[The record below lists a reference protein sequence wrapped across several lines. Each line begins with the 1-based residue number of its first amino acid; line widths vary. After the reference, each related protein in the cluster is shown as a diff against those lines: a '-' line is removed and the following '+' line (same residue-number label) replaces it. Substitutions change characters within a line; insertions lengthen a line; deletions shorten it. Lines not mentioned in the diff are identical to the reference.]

1 MSNENNKISK
11 IKLGNSVYD
20 IGANWENISNKPD
33 LSLYAPKV
41 SPALTGVPTAPT
53 ASAGTNTTQIATT
66 AFVNSAVDSAKSTS
80 LAGYGITDAY
90 TKTEINQLLYT
101 VTPENYGAA
110 GDGATDDTAAVQNAI
125 DYSIAHKVPFR
136 GKTGAVYLISKPIQI
151 VMSESGA
158 FYGAF
163 DFDGSTI
170 KTTDTFS
177 DNFKNIC
184 LVMNRKPNDW
194 ESAYSNYYKSENGQ
208 FVPVTLVSKVV
219 DGETTYV
226 VPGFSS
232 DTFYAKRSCAL
243 LICISARGHWQKH
256 AKTSIKN
263 LVIDGNRES
272 VHTGI
277 MVERT
282 EGFIFENINIYDT
295 RRGIYL
301 SDTCTETMIRK
312 CTARRSNYSGITY
325 DLDLYNQI
333 SNNQLNLDGAFPESD
348 RSEELLDGRINLLK
362 TQCVGFEMNTADA
375 FIQDCVA
382 IDYVIGV
389 KIMAGDNKVY
399 GCHIWNTMLNQ
410 LRSDCCFMQSSG
422 NYFVNNTCDHF
433 YIGIYTLYS
442 MPSYFV
448 NTLFTSNSLSG
459 NDFSND
465 INYCWYLGQY
475 ASRSKGCDITVIGTN
490 IHSNLKN
497 LNTSK
502 RLLAWCNVD
511 RPAFRDVGTKGYGII
526 GYQPAEDGTVN
537 YKKLEVDNNGVIPM
551 LPECAETE
559 YGTRPQDYNDETGII
574 IGEGGRLGIIRTA
587 GCRLKMKIDDN
598 GKHTFQMLPS
608 PRENP
613 PSIMSVYIGYK
624 DDMDYMEEG
633 HDYILKFR
641 YKNNNSKALLSLN
654 HTEKAVAQHG
664 DLPALIPKMS
674 NADETSLPSFRR
686 YLAYDGEEH
695 SAYCMF
701 KFRKDLT
708 ETVTENGENVT
719 YLRKVFPSIRI
730 AASDFS
736 VDSELIISDIRLF
749 DITDLPRYF
758 LETRWAYLNRISDF
772 IGSAADD
779 VDTSR
784 SSDISFVATEYPV
797 DIDYEPNNKWG
808 DYYKIRYDDVGR
820 PLVSALTAETG
831 GNEAANYALIPVN
844 SKLIF
849 DAIIYH
855 SSNESN
861 SIYLS
866 DSLSQKQKGYSITS
880 KPQPSPVAFERE
892 DSPVKL
898 LLKNSTLQNKKI
910 LSFRIGSKLECDAPV
925 TDNGGFVPT
934 FSTGKVYLVKKNSA
948 ETETL
953 PTVKIKEAYAKAGG
967 KDGKSAYEIAV
978 EHGYQG
984 TEEQWLAS
992 LKGVSVKDFGAK
1004 GDGETD
1010 DTAAIK
1016 QAIEENNF
1024 VIFPEGE
1031 YLTNGVSVANL
1042 SDRTLWARGAEVK
1055 FNGNGG
1061 SVFHFANCDNINIVG
1076 GSYKGMNKAKYG
1088 LSFVDSKN
1096 VRLDG
1101 VSVQNVGNSDTAG
1114 ASGINFVGDCSYSKL
1129 NDVYIDGVTS
1139 GQSDGSYIFA
1149 HGIGFTR
1156 SSTTGHY
1163 SKYVE
1168 INHPVIKN
1176 VGYVNGENYVN
1187 ATAEKD
1193 SDGEITGYMVG
1204 NNACKADI
1212 IEEIDGEYHARID
1225 GDGIFLVQSKWGNV
1239 HDGIESYFKINNVDI
1254 SRCSK
1259 RALKIAARCVD
1270 VDGGEIDVA
1279 TWSAAVE
1286 VQRVRNNSLR
1296 NLNITDTTYTPVT
1309 INGGDG
1315 PMAIENCR
1323 ITGGGMSSNGSGGIV
1338 LGAKST
1344 GLIEGSEIVHIKN
1357 CVFDNVRFPI
1367 YAAIDSAAAGK
1378 TDCEELVIKDCLI
1391 KHFYGDAA
1399 VKLEAGRY
1407 QRLGKLIIDNVS
1419 FAYGTST
1426 ATVFF
1431 NNNNFYERGENQS
1444 VPLNSRLFD
1453 FFSPEKTVKVM
1464 CDNLSDDFREIFESY
1479 NLTTPNQIFEM
1490 PLQPDV
1496 IFTNPDEQVKLTS
1509 GDYDSDGGSEF
1520 KASAAGNTVL
1530 LSETSGETYAK
1541 GQRVVVPLESPVTV
1555 SPGERLFLTIYNSHP
1570 RTSSVNDLTV
1580 NFFTNLGA
1588 TEGALSAHDE
1598 NYGISSGYTA
1608 YVKKRAYELS
1618 LDQSLTL
1625 QTMVIRVNAATTITE
1640 GTEITVSLKTEKG
1653 LKEIYTKAETEQ
1665 LITHSASLKE
1675 SLSNKVQSIG
1685 SQSQTGDNDKYPS
1698 VTAVRNYVNT
1708 KTDELDEAKADKAD
1722 YTSVKDFGA
1731 KGDGITN
1738 DTAAFN
1744 TAIAAKR
1751 FIFIPAGTYLIDDI
1765 TVDKSVSI
1773 KGAGITATY
1782 LKANSE
1788 TSGGSLI
1795 TIIKNRSSIS
1805 DMSIHGRNGSNVN
1818 HAAITVAPHAGT
1830 EPNSIAATTTITL
1843 ENLKIQGMAGIGI
1856 NILDN
1861 VEDCVISNVNIESCK
1876 SSGMKLWGVGHSISN
1891 VTSQKNKGDGIEIRQ
1906 GGLHMTNV
1914 RCWGNEGNGMSMG
1927 GVSHA
1932 VISNVE
1938 LQQNQLN
1945 GLYMVP
1951 VDNSGRRNRMN
1962 SIINVTTLGNNYKK
1976 VGNNDEPGS
1985 ALTENTCGFVVSGLY
2000 NYVQG
2005 FDVLSKFMSGWI
2017 ACEKYSL
2024 LMSQPDDIGN
2034 TVDIKTAA
2042 GNGIDMYNVMFSSK
2056 YSRRIFEEPHKAKIA
2071 FNNPFNKIIIDGSAV
2086 EPPAMTAS
2094 VHQSESDVVHSNVSA
2109 SVTNNGKSV
2118 TLSGLTSAGVTV
2130 VDFNNFYNHSFPY
2143 RQIHKINYTS
2153 GTKRVYIRLRARVSD
2168 FRKFGIVPGL
2178 GQIINQNGT
2187 NIGTTYRLG
2196 SEDLKK
2202 NCIFNTDFTTKEFY
2216 FEIPD
2221 TTLSLGS
2228 FLVKLHF
2235 VKLTD
2240 DEIDEVSFEIDELS
2254 AAFLDETPTVIGN
2267 IGNHGQDSVLTNQDK
2282 SDIADIVLGELP
2294 TTEGVL
2300 YGNTNN

>member
-1 MSNENNKISK
+1 MSVINFDVIDKIVRRRDGFNPVRGEKNYTKLHFDFESGYGWDNCEVVLANFFVSADEIVRSEPATIQNYSAEFYIPNQFSTYRGRLFVGLIGTYYENGEPVTISSNIAQIDISK
-11 IKLGNSVYD
+11 GI
-20 IGANWENISNKPD
+20 IIEEGAS
-33 LSLYAPKV
+33 
-41 SPALTGVPTAPT
+41 
-53 ASAGTNTTQIATT
+53 
-66 AFVNSAVDSAKSTS
+66 
-80 LAGYGITDAY
+80 
-90 TKTEINQLLYT
+90 QLLYEKLT
-101 VTPENYGAA
+101 SLLKAQRVIYVTPENYGAA
-110 GDGATDDTAAVQNAI
+110 GDGTTDDTAAVQSAI

-151 VMSESGA
+151 VMSESRA

-184 LVMNRKPNDW
+184 LVMNSKPDDW

-232 DTFYAKRSCAL
+232 NTFYAKRSCAL
-243 LICISARGHWQKH
+243 LICISAHGHWQKH

-325 DLDLYNQI
+325 DLDLCNQI

-410 LRSDCCFMQSSG
+410 LRSDCCFMQSAG

-574 IGEGGRLGIIRTA
+574 IGEGARLGIIRTA

-608 PRENP
+608 ASENP

-641 YKNNNSKALLSLN
+641 YKNNNSKASLSLN

-701 KFRKDLT
+701 KFRKDLA

-880 KPQPSPVAFERE
+880 KPQPSPVVFERE

-967 KDGKSAYEIAV
+967 K
-978 EHGYQG
+978 
-984 TEEQWLAS
+984 
-992 LKGVSVKDFGAK
+992 VSC
-1004 GDGETD
+1004 
-1010 DTAAIK
+1010 I
-1016 QAIEENNF
+1016 
-1024 VIFPEGE
+1024 
-1031 YLTNGVSVANL
+1031 
-1042 SDRTLWARGAEVK
+1042 
-1055 FNGNGG
+1055 
-1061 SVFHFANCDNINIVG
+1061 
-1076 GSYKGMNKAKYG
+1076 
-1088 LSFVDSKN
+1088 
-1096 VRLDG
+1096 
-1101 VSVQNVGNSDTAG
+1101 
-1114 ASGINFVGDCSYSKL
+1114 
-1129 NDVYIDGVTS
+1129 
-1139 GQSDGSYIFA
+1139 
-1149 HGIGFTR
+1149 
-1156 SSTTGHY
+1156 
-1163 SKYVE
+1163 
-1168 INHPVIKN
+1168 
-1176 VGYVNGENYVN
+1176 
-1187 ATAEKD
+1187 
-1193 SDGEITGYMVG
+1193 
-1204 NNACKADI
+1204 
-1212 IEEIDGEYHARID
+1212 
-1225 GDGIFLVQSKWGNV
+1225 
-1239 HDGIESYFKINNVDI
+1239 
-1254 SRCSK
+1254 
-1259 RALKIAARCVD
+1259 
-1270 VDGGEIDVA
+1270 
-1279 TWSAAVE
+1279 
-1286 VQRVRNNSLR
+1286 
-1296 NLNITDTTYTPVT
+1296 
-1309 INGGDG
+1309 
-1315 PMAIENCR
+1315 
-1323 ITGGGMSSNGSGGIV
+1323 
-1338 LGAKST
+1338 
-1344 GLIEGSEIVHIKN
+1344 
-1357 CVFDNVRFPI
+1357 
-1367 YAAIDSAAAGK
+1367 
-1378 TDCEELVIKDCLI
+1378 
-1391 KHFYGDAA
+1391 
-1399 VKLEAGRY
+1399 
-1407 QRLGKLIIDNVS
+1407 
-1419 FAYGTST
+1419 
-1426 ATVFF
+1426 
-1431 NNNNFYERGENQS
+1431 
-1444 VPLNSRLFD
+1444 
-1453 FFSPEKTVKVM
+1453 
-1464 CDNLSDDFREIFESY
+1464 
-1479 NLTTPNQIFEM
+1479 
-1490 PLQPDV
+1490 
-1496 IFTNPDEQVKLTS
+1496 
-1509 GDYDSDGGSEF
+1509 
-1520 KASAAGNTVL
+1520 
-1530 LSETSGETYAK
+1530 
-1541 GQRVVVPLESPVTV
+1541 
-1555 SPGERLFLTIYNSHP
+1555 
-1570 RTSSVNDLTV
+1570 
-1580 NFFTNLGA
+1580 
-1588 TEGALSAHDE
+1588 
-1598 NYGISSGYTA
+1598 
-1608 YVKKRAYELS
+1608 
-1618 LDQSLTL
+1618 
-1625 QTMVIRVNAATTITE
+1625 
-1640 GTEITVSLKTEKG
+1640 
-1653 LKEIYTKAETEQ
+1653 
-1665 LITHSASLKE
+1665 
-1675 SLSNKVQSIG
+1675 
-1685 SQSQTGDNDKYPS
+1685 
-1698 VTAVRNYVNT
+1698 
-1708 KTDELDEAKADKAD
+1708 
-1722 YTSVKDFGA
+1722 
-1731 KGDGITN
+1731 
-1738 DTAAFN
+1738 
-1744 TAIAAKR
+1744 
-1751 FIFIPAGTYLIDDI
+1751 
-1765 TVDKSVSI
+1765 
-1773 KGAGITATY
+1773 
-1782 LKANSE
+1782 
-1788 TSGGSLI
+1788 
-1795 TIIKNRSSIS
+1795 
-1805 DMSIHGRNGSNVN
+1805 
-1818 HAAITVAPHAGT
+1818 
-1830 EPNSIAATTTITL
+1830 
-1843 ENLKIQGMAGIGI
+1843 
-1856 NILDN
+1856 
-1861 VEDCVISNVNIESCK
+1861 
-1876 SSGMKLWGVGHSISN
+1876 
-1891 VTSQKNKGDGIEIRQ
+1891 
-1906 GGLHMTNV
+1906 
-1914 RCWGNEGNGMSMG
+1914 
-1927 GVSHA
+1927 
-1932 VISNVE
+1932 
-1938 LQQNQLN
+1938 
-1945 GLYMVP
+1945 
-1951 VDNSGRRNRMN
+1951 
-1962 SIINVTTLGNNYKK
+1962 
-1976 VGNNDEPGS
+1976 
-1985 ALTENTCGFVVSGLY
+1985 
-2000 NYVQG
+2000 
-2005 FDVLSKFMSGWI
+2005 
-2017 ACEKYSL
+2017 
-2024 LMSQPDDIGN
+2024 
-2034 TVDIKTAA
+2034 
-2042 GNGIDMYNVMFSSK
+2042 
-2056 YSRRIFEEPHKAKIA
+2056 
-2071 FNNPFNKIIIDGSAV
+2071 
-2086 EPPAMTAS
+2086 
-2094 VHQSESDVVHSNVSA
+2094 SESS
-2109 SVTNNGKSV
+2109 
-2118 TLSGLTSAGVTV
+2118 
-2130 VDFNNFYNHSFPY
+2130 
-2143 RQIHKINYTS
+2143 
-2153 GTKRVYIRLRARVSD
+2153 
-2168 FRKFGIVPGL
+2168 
-2178 GQIINQNGT
+2178 
-2187 NIGTTYRLG
+2187 
-2196 SEDLKK
+2196 
-2202 NCIFNTDFTTKEFY
+2202 
-2216 FEIPD
+2216 
-2221 TTLSLGS
+2221 
-2228 FLVKLHF
+2228 
-2235 VKLTD
+2235 TD
-2240 DEIDEVSFEIDELS
+2240 DEIPTAKAVYDFVQAAVSEMS
-2254 AAFLDETPTVIGN
+2254 GN
-2267 IGNHGQDSVLTNQDK
+2267 
-2282 SDIADIVLGELP
+2282 
-2294 TTEGVL
+2294 
-2300 YGNTNN
+2300 